1 MGAKNRS
8 ASGLVS
14 TVLKSEQW
22 APMVQACWAT
32 AVSEEAFASE
42 VHEVR
47 EALVA
52 AVSLDEVVAACLR
65 GLRSLTSWC
74 KCMRTSAT
82 MKLEQAIRCCILHTA
97 TIEEGEE
104 DGDEETEAENRV
116 ESHVDTMR
124 KLGELALLVATVF
137 QSPDGSEDEELRQA
151 CTEIFEKANGL
162 LDAARRLSA
171 AVAMASRL
179 AKAISNGTVDVP
191 NIKAAVRA
199 ANKCKRL
206 TLTGQAQR
214 EVTAAM
220 VLALETVQ
228 ENIMDPSKF
237 DSNVDMCQL
246 LVDFGVA
253 MLDLLPGTDAG
264 ANSDTHERTLL
275 AARLVQCYALN
286 LLEALS
292 QLKENPTEE
301 MATRAS
307 GAFDNLKGL
316 AAALPQAGAAYKACQ
331 PLIAKAQQV
340 FDEQTSVAA
349 GRLRTLTESIAA
361 IGSWKAGLDTAT
373 ATWDEVAAR
382 GNATLLG
389 NATELGMLCRSL
401 KQAALLIE

>member
-1 MGAKNRS
+1 
-8 ASGLVS
+8 
-14 TVLKSEQW
+14 
-22 APMVQACWAT
+22 
-32 AVSEEAFASE
+32 
-42 VHEVR
+42 
-47 EALVA
+47 
-52 AVSLDEVVAACLR
+52 
-65 GLRSLTSWC
+65 
-74 KCMRTSAT
+74 
-82 MKLEQAIRCCILHTA
+82 
-97 TIEEGEE
+97 
-104 DGDEETEAENRV
+104 
-116 ESHVDTMR
+116 VDTTR
-124 KLGELALLVATVF
+124 KLGELALLVANVF
-137 QSPDGSEDEELRQA
+137 QSPGGSEYEELRRA

-171 AVAMASRL
+171 VVAMASRL
-179 AKAISNGTVDVP
+179 AKAISNGTIDVP
-191 NIKAAVRA
+191 SIKAAVCA
-199 ANKCKRL
+199 ANQCKRL

-253 MLDLLPGTDAG
+253 MLDLLPGADAG

-275 AARLVQCYALN
+275 AARLAVQCYALN

-292 QLKENPTEE
+292 QLKEKPTEE